1 MPIIL
6 AVLSTV
12 QGKSQI
18 EETIFSNRFMAA
30 PELNRMGALISI
42 KKNKAIIIGQ
52 KKLKAAD
59 CILGAIA
66 ASGSSTISR
75 IYHGL
80 RGYYNLEL
88 KLKKIGI
95 KIATKK

>member
-1 MPIIL
+1 
-6 AVLSTV
+6 
-12 QGKSQI
+12 
-18 EETIFSNRFMAA
+18 MAA
-30 PELNRMGALISI
+30 PELNRMGAKISI

-52 KKLKAAD
+52 KKLKF
-59 CILGAIA
+59 CRLYFIRFKNYIFNY
-66 ASGSSTISR
+66 SWSNCSKWFIKISR

-95 KIATKK
+95 KIISKN